1 MVYGLILLITG
12 IIYIIVSLNSPSVLP
27 QLRWLYNRASLI
39 VIMFQA
45 MEVSQT
51 SVLAVVGLIVAGIL
65 LWRILKWAWFRP
77 RDLEKRLRQQ
87 GFRGNSYRLL
97 FGDSKEMSIMTK
109 EAKSKPIDFS
119 NDIVARVIPHIHH
132 ALKTHGMYVILVH
145 LQCVFCVISF
155 DLILQ
160 VISASYGLARNL
172 QCWYL
177 NPNL

>member
-1 MVYGLILLITG
+1 
-12 IIYIIVSLNSPSVLP
+12 
-27 QLRWLYNRASLI
+27 
-39 VIMFQA
+39 MFQA

-51 SVLAVVGLIVAGIL
+51 SVLAAVGFIIAGIL
-65 LWRILKWAWFRP
+65 LWRILNWAWFRP

-87 GFRGNSYRLL
+87 SFRGNSYRLL

-145 LQCVFCVISF
+145 LQCVFCVVCCVCVISF
-155 DLILQ
+155 DLNLQ